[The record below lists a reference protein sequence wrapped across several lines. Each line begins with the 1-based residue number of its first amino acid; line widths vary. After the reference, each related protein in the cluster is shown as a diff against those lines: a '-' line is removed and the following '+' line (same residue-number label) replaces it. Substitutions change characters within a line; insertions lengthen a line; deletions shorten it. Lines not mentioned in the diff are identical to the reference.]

1 MSGKINNA
9 GAVAAGY
16 AIGSIPFGLL
26 LGRATRGLDVR
37 EVGSGSMG
45 STNVLRYAGPYVAGA
60 TFALDVGKGTAAVFC
75 ARALGASSAAE
86 AAAGIG
92 AMVGHSWPAF
102 AQYRGGKSVATGF
115 GALLPISPTAS
126 VWAVTGGLTALAAT
140 RVVSVASLAAAV
152 SATVGAG
159 VAGLRTGRR
168 TPLLFAGSAAA
179 LIAIRHTSNIRRLA
193 GGTEPRL
200 TRPPKKGGEDVAP
213 GRALPVQ

>member
-1 MSGKINNA
+1 MSGMVNDA

-16 AIGSIPFGLL
+16 ALGSIPFGLL
-26 LGRATRGLDVR
+26 LARATRGLDVR

-60 TFALDVGKGTAAVFC
+60 TFVLDVGKGTAAVLC
-75 ARALGASSAAE
+75 ARALGASPLGQ
-86 AAAGIG
+86 AGAGLG

-115 GALLPISPTAS
+115 GALMPLSPAAS
-126 VWAVTGGLTALAAT
+126 VSAVTGGLAALVTT
-140 RVVSVASLAAAV
+140 RIVSVGSLAAAV

-159 VAGLRTGRR
+159 VVTVRTGRPA
-168 TPLLFAGSAAA
+168 PLAFAGLAAA
-179 LIAIRHTSNIRRLA
+179 LIAVRHTANIRRIA

-200 TRPPKKGGEDVAP
+200 SRPPSSSL
-213 GRALPVQ
+213 R